1 MTKAIDTWHSNDRTI
16 KSEEIAKVNFNSV
29 CLSFS
34 SINSNCY
41 PGSRGSF
48 SKYLWWNEPCSR
60 EKAPES
66 DLWSHK
72 QATVTFSSRRFAPH
86 CRGRDR
92 ELSAIRYEKN
102 NIEIPSLFQ
111 ALRSWGRRERKR
123 HAKSLRGAN
132 KEKGA
137 APARP
142 SFLPFYFRVCAS
154 QFSGPNFLRSWN
166 RLRDPR
172 LGNCEQRYLDW
183 QWLSTRSP
191 VFCVQPFHVS
201 CDALSPQSIIPDLHG
216 QFK

>member
-34 SINSNCY
+34 SINSNRY
-41 PGSRGSF
+41 PGFRGSF

-60 EKAPES
+60 EKAPER

-123 HAKSLRGAN
+123 HAKSLWGAK

-137 APARP
+137 APEALP
-142 SFLPFYFRVCAS
+142 SFLPFYFRVRA
-154 QFSGPNFLRSWN
+154 FSIQQTQLSRS
-166 RLRDPR
+166 LK
-172 LGNCEQRYLDW
+172 QA
-183 QWLSTRSP
+183 TR
-191 VFCVQPFHVS
+191 FQ
-201 CDALSPQSIIPDLHG
+201 AQ
-216 QFK
+216 